1 MNSLSFTALTD
12 ITYSVYCIARFEC
25 TILLQMAHRVTLN
38 QKSAVTAY
46 PVSDFNSA
54 QNLKQVKSN
63 QIDGLCFAFFED
75 KGKIFQRPMRVQI
88 YQDVAN
94 EVRVLGK
101 TKKSTSP

>member
-1 MNSLSFTALTD
+1 M
-12 ITYSVYCIARFEC
+12 YCIARFEC
-25 TILLQMAHRVTLN
+25 TIFLQKAHRVTLN

>member
-1 MNSLSFTALTD
+1 
-12 ITYSVYCIARFEC
+12 
-25 TILLQMAHRVTLN
+25 MAHRVTLN

-63 QIDGLCFAFFED
+63 QIDGLCFAVFED

-94 EVRVLGK
+94 EVRV
-101 TKKSTSP
+101 P